1 MNRNLEDFVTKSD
14 IQYMLSN
21 KVSVEE
27 LTRVLQSKSNVHEVN
42 MDINQIN
49 QKVDELM
56 KDTNKRLQNCAL
68 QKDCAYLQTIIDKKS
83 DLDYVTESLS

>member
-1 MNRNLEDFVTKSD
+1 
-14 IQYMLSN
+14 
-21 KVSVEE
+21 
-27 LTRVLQSKSNVHEVN
+27 